1 MAQDELLKVSAL
13 GAIRLVELFLPGDL
27 DSTEFDRLNDGLVDV
42 FTPPDDQGQQ
52 GARWIIDLTNVAYL
66 GSAGLGLLVNIRQR
80 VKSANGQLALCQMN
94 PRLHQIFRTCS
105 LERLFTITRTRE
117 DAVRALR

>member
-1 MAQDELLKVSAL
+1 MAEEELLKVSTL
-13 GAIRLVELFLPGDL
+13 GPIRLVELFLPGDL
-27 DSTEFDRLNDGLVDV
+27 DSSEFDRLNDGLVDV
-42 FTPPDDQGQQ
+42 FTPSEDEQQQ
-52 GARWIIDLTNVAYL
+52 GPRWIIDLKNVAYL

>member
-1 MAQDELLKVSAL
+1 MASEELLKVSSL
-13 GAIRLVELFLPGDL
+13 GPVRLVELFLPGDL
-27 DSTEFDRLNDGLVDV
+27 DSSEFDRLNEGLVDV
-42 FTPPDDQGQQ
+42 FTPREDEEQQ
-52 GARWIIDLTNVAYL
+52 GGRWIIDLTHVAYL

-80 VKSANGQLALCQMN
+80 VKSSDGKLALCQMT
-94 PRLHQIFRTCS
+94 PRLHQIFKTCS

>member
-1 MAQDELLKVSAL
+1 MPEEELLKVSSL
-13 GAIRLVELFLPGDL
+13 GPIRLVELFLPGDL
-27 DSTEFDRLNDGLVDV
+27 DSSEFDRLNDNLVDV
-42 FTPPDDQGQQ
+42 FTPTEDEQAR
-52 GARWIIDLTNVAYL
+52 GARWIIDLKNVAYL

>member
-1 MAQDELLKVSAL
+1 MPQDELLKVSTL
-13 GAIRLVELFLPGDL
+13 GPIRLVELFLPNDL

-42 FTPPDDQGQQ
+42 FTPGEGEDQQ
-52 GARWIIDLTNVAYL
+52 GARWIIDLTHVAYL

>member
-1 MAQDELLKVSAL
+1 MPQDELLKVSTL
-13 GAIRLVELFLPGDL
+13 GPIRLVELFLPNDL
-27 DSTEFDRLNDGLVDV
+27 DSSEFDRLNDGLVDV
-42 FTPPDDQGQQ
+42 FTPAEGEDQQ
-52 GARWIIDLTNVAYL
+52 GARWIIDLTHVAYL